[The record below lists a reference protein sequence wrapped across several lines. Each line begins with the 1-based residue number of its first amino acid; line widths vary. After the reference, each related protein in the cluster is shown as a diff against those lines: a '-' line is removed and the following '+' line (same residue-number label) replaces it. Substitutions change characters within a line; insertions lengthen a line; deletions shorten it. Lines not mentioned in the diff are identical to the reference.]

1 MKKNIFWMILAYFI
15 FVFIPS
21 SLSAETIEKGTI
33 SIGGKSSTSYTI
45 RNFEENEN
53 ARTFNFLIQGGYFIA
68 NNFELGIGFSFIK
81 IDAVSALDS
90 YGIVPTAAY
99 HFPLS
104 QRVNL
109 YAGLGLGWQ
118 KTNVNSGSEDA
129 FSYGVNAGCE
139 VFFNTNVAI
148 TIGASYWRFDWN
160 FEGHTVDE
168 DTEDR
173 FIIPEIGIKVYF

>member
-68 NNFELGIGFSFIK
+68 NNFELGVGFSFIK

-109 YAGLGLGWQ
+109 YAGLGLG
-118 KTNVNSGSEDA
+118 
-129 FSYGVNAGCE
+129 
-139 VFFNTNVAI
+139 
-148 TIGASYWRFDWN
+148 
-160 FEGHTVDE
+160 
-168 DTEDR
+168 
-173 FIIPEIGIKVYF
+173 